1 MKRALIVFT
10 MVIGFVAG
18 VNAQAVSSPT
28 FIVSGNPISASDM
41 TAYLGT
47 LVTAINALQAQV
59 NADMPAGTVIASF
72 IAPDASNNYMTGST
86 VWALADDTNPYGSY
100 TGPFPDM
107 RGQFIRGM
115 NVSGGVDPDTR
126 TVGSVQGDTFQG
138 HAHKW
143 LHQWGGESGNS
154 SFTGT
159 SNSASGVDNATI
171 GPMTIV
177 TDGANGLPR
186 NSTET
191 RPDNIAVYW
200 YIKVR

>member
-28 FIVSGNPISASDM
+28 FIVSGNPINASDM

-107 RGQFIRGM
+107 RG
-115 NVSGGVDPDTR
+115 
-126 TVGSVQGDTFQG
+126 
-138 HAHKW
+138 
-143 LHQWGGESGNS
+143 
-154 SFTGT
+154 
-159 SNSASGVDNATI
+159 
-171 GPMTIV
+171 
-177 TDGANGLPR
+177 
-186 NSTET
+186 
-191 RPDNIAVYW
+191 
-200 YIKVR
+200 